1 MDNLAIILLVFS
13 IFICSACMR
22 EEGCLD
28 PSATNFA
35 PGTDKDCA
43 DADCCEYPK
52 IDLRFFT
59 NIDTDSFYTDAGTTR
74 FRVNDIRFFISNV
87 QLIQADNALTGVR
100 DMLTLEPSGEVVE
113 DNYTITDL
121 NGFSYEV
128 GDLAGFG
135 DFTGV
140 SFNVGLDAAANAASP
155 DLMPTGHALGVREDT
170 MYVSASEGY
179 AFQQMDLNLIAAG
192 DTTSQIVNVLG
203 NDNLAT
209 VMFADTF
216 TLDKSFGVEIELN
229 VDYLSLFSDIDF
241 AADNDNLIIE
251 KIVNNTPGIFSIR

>member
-1 MDNLAIILLVFS
+1 MDKLAIILLVFS
-13 IFICSACMR
+13 IFIFSTCMR

-35 PGTDKDCA
+35 PEADKDCA
-43 DADCCEYPK
+43 DTDCCEYPK
-52 IDLRFFT
+52 IDLRFFVG
-59 NIDTDSFYTDAGTTR
+59 IDTDFFYSDVGTTR

-87 QLIQADNALTGVR
+87 QLIQADGSLVGVN
-100 DMLTLEPSGEVVE
+100 DIVTLEPSGEVVE

-121 NGFSYEV
+121 NGFSYEI

-140 SFNVGLDAAANAASP
+140 RFNVGLDAAANTAEP
-155 DLMPTGHALGVREDT
+155 DLMPTGHALGVQEDT

-192 DTTSQIVNVLG
+192 DTTSQIINVLG

-209 VMFADTF
+209 VVLADTF
-216 TLDKSFGVEIELN
+216 TLEKSFGAEIQLN

>member
-1 MDNLAIILLVFS
+1 MDNLAIILLIFS

-28 PSATNFA
+28 PAATNFA
-35 PGTDKDCA
+35 PGADKDCA
-43 DADCCEYPK
+43 ATDCCEYPK

-59 NIDTDSFYTDAGTTR
+59 DIDTDSFYTDVGTTR
-74 FRVNDIRFFISNV
+74 FRVNDIRFFVSNV
-87 QLIQADNALTGVR
+87 QLIQADGSLVGVS
-100 DMLTLEPSGEVVE
+100 DMVTLEPSGEVVE
-113 DNYTITDL
+113 DNYMITDL
-121 NGFSYEV
+121 NGFSYEI
-128 GDLAGFG
+128 GDVAGAG
-135 DFTGV
+135 DFIGV
-140 SFNVGLDAAANAASP
+140 RFNVGLGAAANAAEP

-179 AFQQMDLNLIAAG
+179 AFQQMNLNFIAAE
-192 DTTSQIVNVLG
+192 DTTSQLVNVLG
-203 NDNLAT
+203 NDNLVT
-209 VMFADTF
+209 IVLADTF
-216 TLDKSFGVEIELN
+216 TLDKSFGVEIQLN